1 MAPEASTGT
10 SGEKATQMAGTYW
23 PYESSVFQDKTR
35 ILIHIGRIL
44 GVTSW
49 ASFSRR
55 RLLVSNE
62 QGVGREWLS
71 VDTAILFAFDEGYLQ
86 RGVVTVS
93 TLPFDK
99 PYDCYGWLVAGP
111 AFVILVSEFR
121 K

>member
-1 MAPEASTGT
+1 M
-10 SGEKATQMAGTYW
+10 
-23 PYESSVFQDKTR
+23 
-35 ILIHIGRIL
+35 
-44 GVTSW
+44 
-49 ASFSRR
+49 
-55 RLLVSNE
+55 
-62 QGVGREWLS
+62 
-71 VDTAILFAFDEGYLQ
+71 DTAILFAFDEGYLQ